1 MIPRLTLLLAPK
13 SSAFTTND
21 LSERTSRSFDRT
33 GFSIFSS
40 GSHFRR
46 YRKRVQTEQELHE
59 RPPAMRAQTRQQRA
73 LVGRVEWFV
82 GLLDLLWV
90 LTQSDLRFRYG
101 RGPWRFIRWFLEPF
115 ALVGVYLILLTF
127 VLDRP
132 GTDVGLSLA
141 CAVVPFQFVILTV
154 MNAMGALEVRRPIL
168 LNMKFRR
175 MLIPTASAMTESLGF
190 ASSFFLIVLM
200 MAAYKV
206 APTWSVFWFPL
217 VLLVN
222 LLFAAAAAYPAVIF
236 GIWLRELR
244 AFVVSFIRVLFF
256 LSPGLVPLSEAR
268 PDVRHLLE
276 INPLTG
282 LFEAYRAVFMFG
294 RAPEAWQLLYPL
306 AATAILLAVFVP
318 VYRIEQRQFAKV
330 I

>member
-1 MIPRLTLLLAPK
+1 MIPRLTPRLAPK
-13 SSAFTTND
+13 SSAFT
-21 LSERTSRSFDRT
+21 
-33 GFSIFSS
+33 I
-40 GSHFRR
+40 SHFKGRASDRVRWAGSSTLSSSSHFGR
-46 YRKRVQTEQELHE
+46 YRNPVHTEQEV
-59 RPPAMRAQTRQQRA
+59 RDAPARIAAGARRRRQPAARISA
-73 LVGRVEWFV
+73 LV

-115 ALVGVYLILLTF
+115 ALVGVYLVLLTF

-175 MLIPTASAMTESLGF
+175 MLIPTASAMTESVGF
-190 ASSFFLIVLM
+190 ASSFILIILM

-206 APTWSVFWFPL
+206 APTWNVLWFPL

-244 AFVVSFIRVLFF
+244 AFVISFIRILFF

-276 INPLTG
+276 LNPLSG

-306 AATAILLAVFVP
+306 AATAILLVVFFP
-318 VYRIEQRQFAKV
+318 VYRLEQRQFAKV

>member
-1 MIPRLTLLLAPK
+1 L
-13 SSAFTTND
+13 
-21 LSERTSRSFDRT
+21 
-33 GFSIFSS
+33 IFSS

-59 RPPAMRAQTRQQRA
+59 RPPAMREWTRQPRA

-206 APTWSVFWFPL
+206 TPTWSVFWFPL

-318 VYRIEQRQFAKV
+318 LYRIEQRQFAKV